1 MNYLLFTL
9 YAILLAVLAFFTGEI
24 VTFIMLGIILVA
36 LQNIHGTLKN
46 IFKIL
51 KENKSPKV

>member
-1 MNYLLFTL
+1 MNYIFFTL

-24 VTFIMLGIILVA
+24 VTFIMLGVILVA

-46 IFKIL
+46 ILKVL
-51 KENKSPKV
+51 KENKLKS

>member
-1 MNYLLFTL
+1 MNYIFFTL

-46 IFKIL
+46 ILKVL
-51 KENKSPKV
+51 KENKSKS

>member
-9 YAILLAVLAFFTGEI
+9 YAILLAVVAFFTGEI

-46 IFKIL
+46 ILKIL

>member
-46 IFKIL
+46 ILKIL

>member
-1 MNYLLFTL
+1 MNYLSFTI

-46 IFKIL
+46 ILIIL
-51 KENKSPKV
+51 KEN